1 MSWPNKKRLN
11 GIQAVESELRRYQDE
26 ETIDLDANPLVWW
39 KSRMC
44 QYPLLAQ
51 LVRMVW
57 SLPATSVCSE
67 QVFSAAGNVLTKKRA
82 RLLPENVDKLVF
94 LHQNIM

>member
-1 MSWPNKKRLN
+1 MSLSNRKQLS

-26 ETIDLDANPLVWW
+26 ETINLDSDPLEWW
-39 KSRMC
+39 NSRRY

-67 QVFSAAGNVLTKKRA
+67 
-82 RLLPENVDKLVF
+82 
-94 LHQNIM
+94 

>member
-1 MSWPNKKRLN
+1 
-11 GIQAVESELRRYQDE
+11 
-26 ETIDLDANPLVWW
+26 
-39 KSRMC
+39 MC
-44 QYPLLAQ
+44 QYPLLAH

-57 SLPATSVCSE
+57 SLPATSVCLE

-94 LHQNIM
+94 F